1 MIYFHSVNLRPSIPN
16 TSGVS
21 AIGVWMIACI
31 MMVFGALTEYGIILY
46 FTIKENHY
54 SSDHNCNNRN
64 PPEIAC
70 DLADSER
77 TNHQDDFL
85 EYKKVYVLDKKT
97 MTWIKQSGEKN
108 EEMSRKGATIGENIL
123 KKADSFS
130 LILFSSLFLPFTIIY
145 SILLHQ

>member
-1 MIYFHSVNLRPSIPN
+1 MYFHSVNLRPSIPN

-46 FTIKENHY
+46 FTIKENNY
-54 SSDHNCNNRN
+54 ASDHIRNNRN

-70 DLADSER
+70 DLAVSER
-77 TNHQDDFL
+77 ANYPNDNL
-85 EYKKVYVLDKKT
+85 EDKKVYVLDKKT

-108 EEMSRKGATIGENIL
+108 EEKNNRAATIGDIIL
-123 KKADSFS
+123 KNADSFS
-130 LILFSSLFLPFTIIY
+130 LIFFSSLFLPFTIFY
-145 SILLHQ
+145 SIFLHQ

>member
-1 MIYFHSVNLRPSIPN
+1 
-16 TSGVS
+16 
-21 AIGVWMIACI
+21 MIACI

-46 FTIKENHY
+46 FTIKEHHN
-54 SSDHNCNNRN
+54 SSDHNRNNRN

-77 TNHQDDFL
+77 TNHQDDIL
-85 EYKKVYVLDKKT
+85 EDRKVYVLDKKT
-97 MTWIKQSGEKN
+97 MIWIKETGEKKD
-108 EEMSRKGATIGENIL
+108 EKSSRGAKIGEIIL
-123 KKADSFS
+123 KNADSFS